1 MALAKNQLITLKI
14 NAVTS
19 EGSGIG
25 RYTDKNYPD
34 GFVVFVPQTAV
45 GDEILCKILKT
56 DKKYAFGK
64 LEKIVSP
71 SPDRVTDPTN
81 DCAVFG
87 KCGGCCWR
95 HVTYEA
101 ELRYKQQVVADALQ
115 RIGGIS
121 ITPEPIVGSQST
133 ERYRNKAQYPVAT
146 VNNESLVGFYAP
158 RSHRIVAHTD
168 CKLQP
173 KEFTEIVDAVMDWV
187 RENNVSLYD
196 ESANRGLLR
205 HIYIRKGEE
214 SGEILLCLVCT
225 SGKVPQAKR
234 LVETFTAKF
243 PQLVGICVNCNPD
256 DTNVI
261 LGKNTYTLWG
271 KGYLT
276 DVLCEKAFRLSPH
289 SFYQVNKRQAE
300 TLYTIA
306 KQEAE
311 LTGGEVLLDLYCGTG
326 TIGLTMAESV
336 KELIGVEIVPQA
348 VEDARLNA
356 RLNGVENARFIC
368 ADAAKAAE
376 QLRNEHIR
384 PDVVIV
390 DPPRKGCGEEVV
402 RIIGDMTP
410 KRVVYVSCNPATLA
424 RDTQYFANCGYE
436 IKRVMPVDMFP
447 RTPHVECVALF
458 IRKD

>member
-14 NAVTS
+14 TAVTS

-25 RYTDKNYPD
+25 RYVDDDYPD
-34 GFVVFVPQTAV
+34 GFVVFVPQTAI

-64 LEKIVSP
+64 LEKIIFP
-71 SPDRVTDPTN
+71 SPDRIESAAN
-81 DCAVFG
+81 DCPVFG

-101 ELRYKQQVVADALQ
+101 ELRYKQQVVADAMQ
-115 RIGGIS
+115 RIGGLS
-121 ITPEPIVGSQST
+121 ITPEPIVGSHAIA
-133 ERYRNKAQYPVAT
+133 RYRNKAQYPVAA
-146 VNNESLVGFYAP
+146 VNNEPTVGFYAP
-158 RSHRIVAHTD
+158 RSHRIIAHND
-168 CKLQP
+168 CLLQP
-173 KEFTEIVDAVMDWV
+173 IEFTEIVDAVMEWV
-187 RENNVSLYD
+187 RENNISLYD
-196 ESANRGLLR
+196 ESTNRGFLR

-234 LVETFTAKF
+234 LVETFTARF
-243 PQLVGICVNCNPD
+243 EQLVGICVNCNSD

-271 KGYLT
+271 KGYLM
-276 DVLCEKAFRLSPH
+276 DVLCGKAFRLSPH
-289 SFYQVNKRQAE
+289 SFYQVNRRPAE

-326 TIGLTMAESV
+326 TIGLTMADRV

-356 RLNGVENARFIC
+356 QINNVKNARFIC
-368 ADAAKAAE
+368 ADAAKAAA
-376 QLRNEHIR
+376 QLRDEYIR
-384 PDVVIV
+384 PDVVVV
-390 DPPRKGCGEEVV
+390 DPPRKGCGEEAV
-402 RIIGDMTP
+402 RIIGDMAP

-424 RDTQYFANCGYE
+424 RDTQYFAKYGYAV
-436 IKRVMPVDMFP
+436 KRVTPVDMFP
-447 RTPHVECVALF
+447 RTPHVESVALF
-458 IRKD
+458 VRKD